1 MKRGIFTVPL
11 EAPVL
16 GTVGGVGEG
25 FPVLEVTVVEVDIAS
40 AAEEVPGEVEC
51 VAGIGEVE
59 EVAGDVSGVVERV

>member
-25 FPVLEVTVVEVDIAS
+25 LPVLEV
-40 AAEEVPGEVEC
+40 EEVPGEVEC